1 MILKILHA
9 VGLTNL
15 SDADVDSY
23 YETRTSR
30 LSRPNIYAGSLTPG
44 ENLIKR
50 SLDLILASEM
60 LILLAPVFMIIAL
73 AIKATSPG
81 PVFYAQKR
89 IGLNGRIFHLY
100 KFRTIMVLEPTPK
113 LAEPEQSDEAT
124 ATIFTIRNH
133 ISITPF
139 CRLLRKTGLDELPQ
153 LINVF
158 VGDMSLV
165 GPRPLPLD
173 LYNEVVDEGWSRDRT
188 SVRPGIVSLWAV
200 QGKTSVNFE
209 EWKKLDAEYLDRW
222 SLWLD
227 FEIILKSIAVAL
239 KGSSAR
245 LEWPR
250 IRVADDTDITHTG
263 ALGVVA
269 WR

>member
-1 MILKILHA
+1 VILKILHA

-30 LSRPNIYAGSLTPG
+30 LSRPNIYAGSLT
-44 ENLIKR
+44 IKR
-50 SLDLILASEM
+50 CLDLYLASTM
-60 LILLAPVFMIIAL
+60 LIVLAPVLIISAL
-73 AIKATSPG
+73 AIKVTSRG
-81 PVFYAQKR
+81 PVFAAQRR
-89 IGLNGRIFHLY
+89 IGLNGRIFSLY
-100 KFRTIMVLEPTPK
+100 KFRTMVLEPTPK

-139 CRLLRKTGLDELPQ
+139 CRLLHKTGLDELPQ
-153 LINVF
+153 LINVLA
-158 VGDMSLV
+158 GDMSLV
-165 GPRPLPLD
+165 GPRPLPLY
-173 LYNEVVDEGWSRDRT
+173 LYNEVVDEVWSRART
-188 SVRPGIVSLWAV
+188 IVRPGMVSLWAV

-209 EWKKLDAEYLDRW
+209 EWKKLDAVYLDRW

-227 FEIILKSIAVAL
+227 IKIIFWSIPVAL
-239 KGSSAR
+239 TGSSAS

-250 IRVADDTDITHTG
+250 KRVADDTDITHTG